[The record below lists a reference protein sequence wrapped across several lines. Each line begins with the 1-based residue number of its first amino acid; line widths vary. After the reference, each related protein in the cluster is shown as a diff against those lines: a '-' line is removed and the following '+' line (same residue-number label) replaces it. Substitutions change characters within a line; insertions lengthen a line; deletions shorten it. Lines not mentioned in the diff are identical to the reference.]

1 MSQRVLIVDDELL
14 LAKDVAN
21 TLAAS
26 GYEVHIVQDGPSA
39 LVESQQFKPDI
50 ILLDLVLPTM
60 SGLAVCAELRRLPA
74 TRRVPIV
81 MLTARDDEDNIT
93 RAFAAGADDYITK
106 PVKKYELIPRLGAHL
121 RSKRL
126 LDELEQQTR
135 DRTLLLE
142 LQNTLASRFDLRQI
156 LRVVASRLIEAIHV
170 ERCSIILIE
179 PGADAGVVV
188 VASEDPNVQD
198 IKLELKNYPEI
209 VETMQTRA
217 PLVVPDADHHPVFA
231 EVKPKQVRAA
241 ILFPML
247 VTNEVIGVMLLR
259 SSQPIEALS
268 TRELTFGQTVA
279 SATAVAVRNA
289 RMFSG
294 IAEESVRLDVE
305 RREVAERLEL
315 VRRFE
320 DFISGAADG
329 MLTMNENGIITFANR
344 AAAEMLNINAGEG
357 LNVDFLA
364 YVEARD
370 RDRIRAIISQSQS
383 AHVTSVFDVPIVLA
397 GERRILSASIS
408 SFMHRH
414 GATLFTF
421 RDITRDRQNAVEL
434 KRTKDFLENLI
445 DSSVDPI
452 VAWTP
457 AGEVVIM
464 NKAAESVF
472 GFSEKEHP
480 RAPDLFGATGAEEI
494 MRDLRSPE
502 RGGVGKLDLSRRE
515 ITNKAGEKIP
525 VNFTAALVYQDG
537 QETAVV
543 GIFADLRERLRI
555 ENKLS
560 LAQEKLQMSEKQA
573 VIAELAGTTAHEL
586 NQPLTSIMGYAEL
599 LKKKIQDEALK
610 RPLEVIAR
618 EAERMAE
625 IVRKIGRITKYETK
639 TYVGS
644 TRIVDLDASVSEEEG
659 AVVIPGPDKGRPS

>member
-1 MSQRVLIVDDELL
+1 MNQRVLIIDDDALTSSDI
-14 LAKDVAN
+14 AA
-21 TLAAS
+21 TLRAS
-26 GYEVHIVQDGPSA
+26 GYEVEIVHDGPAA
-39 LVESQQFKPDI
+39 LVVSQKIEPDI
-50 ILLDLVLPTM
+50 ILLDLVLPSMT
-60 SGLAVCAELRRLPA
+60 GIAVCAELRRLPL
-74 TRRVPIV
+74 TRRVPIL

-106 PVKKYELIPRLGAHL
+106 PVRKYELVPRLGAHL

-135 DRTLLLE
+135 DRNLLLE

-179 PGADAGVVV
+179 PGSDVGVVV

-198 IKLELKNYPEI
+198 IELELKNYPEI
-209 VETMQTRA
+209 VEAMTTRA
-217 PLVVPDADHHPVFA
+217 PLVVPNADDHPVFA

-241 ILFPML
+241 ILFPMM
-247 VTNEVIGVMLLR
+247 VTSEVIGVMLLR
-259 SSQPIEALS
+259 SSQPIEQLS

-294 IAEESVRLDVE
+294 ITEESVRLDVE
-305 RREVAERLEL
+305 RREVAERLEI

-329 MLTMNENGIITFANR
+329 MMTMDQDGIITFANR
-344 AAAEMLNINAGEG
+344 SAAELLKIQAGEG
-357 LNVDFLA
+357 LHIDFLA
-364 YVEARD
+364 FVDAKDRERVRQMISESKGARM
-370 RDRIRAIISQSQS
+370 AE
-383 AHVTSVFDVPIVLA
+383 VFDVPIVLA

-414 GATLFTF
+414 GATLFSF
-421 RDITRDRQNAVEL
+421 RDITAERQTAAEL
-434 KRTKDFLENLI
+434 KKTKDFLENI
-445 DSSVDPI
+445 INSSVDPI
-452 VAWTP
+452 IVWLP
-457 AGEVVIM
+457 SGEVVLM
-464 NKAAESVF
+464 NEAAGSVF
-472 GFSEKEHP
+472 GYTAVEGLV
-480 RAPDLFGATGAEEI
+480 ATDLFGGDGAQEI

-502 RGGVGKLDLSRRE
+502 RGGVGKLDVSRRDVSS
-515 ITNKAGEKIP
+515 KRGEKIP
-525 VNFTAALVYQDG
+525 VNFTAAIVFEDG

-555 ENKLS
+555 ENRLS
-560 LAQEKLQMSEKQA
+560 VAQEKLQMSEKQA

-599 LKKKIQDEALK
+599 LKKKIGDEALQ

-625 IVRKIGRITKYETK
+625 IVRKIGRITRYETK

-644 TRIVDLDASVSEEEG
+644 TRIVDLDRSVSEDEATG
-659 AVVIPGPDKGRPS
+659 GSNKGGTS

>member
-1 MSQRVLIVDDELL
+1 MSQSVLIIDDDALTAAEVAETLRASGYAVTIATDGPQAIVDSQRV
-14 LAKDVAN
+14 
-21 TLAAS
+21 
-26 GYEVHIVQDGPSA
+26 
-39 LVESQQFKPDI
+39 KPDI
-50 ILLDLVLPTM
+50 VLLDLVLPTM
-60 SGLAVCAELRRLPA
+60 TGISVCAELRRLPH
-74 TRRVPIV
+74 TRRVPIL
-81 MLTARDDEDNIT
+81 MLTARDDEENIT

-106 PVKKYELIPRLGAHL
+106 PVRRYELVPRLGAHL

-135 DRTLLLE
+135 DRSLLLE

-156 LRVVASRLIEAIHV
+156 LRVVASRLVEAIHV

-179 PGADAGVVV
+179 PGTDVGVVV
-188 VASEDPNVQD
+188 VASEDPKVQD
-198 IKLELKNYPEI
+198 IKVELKNYPEI
-209 VETMQTRA
+209 IETITTRA
-217 PLVVPDADHHPVFA
+217 PLVVPDADQHPIFA

-241 ILFPML
+241 ILFPMM
-247 VTNEVIGVMLLR
+247 VTSEVIGVMLLR

-305 RREVAERLEL
+305 RREVAERLEI

-329 MLTMNENGIITFANR
+329 MMTMDQNGIVTFANR
-344 AAAEMLNINAGEG
+344 AAARMLNIGAGEG

-364 YVEARD
+364 FVDAKERARVKQL
-370 RDRIRAIISQSQS
+370 IKESQATAQ
-383 AHVTSVFDVPIVLA
+383 VFDVPISLGGA
-397 GERRILSASIS
+397 RHILSASIS

-421 RDITRDRQNAVEL
+421 RDITQERETAAEL
-434 KRTKDFLENLI
+434 QKTKDFLENLI

-452 VAWTP
+452 VAWAP
-457 AGEVVIM
+457 SGDVVLM
-464 NKAAESVF
+464 NKAAEHVF
-472 GFSEKEHP
+472 GFVLTDKP
-480 RAPDLFGATGAEEI
+480 RARDLFGPDGAQEI

-515 ITNKAGEKIP
+515 VTSKRGEKIP

-543 GIFADLRERLRI
+543 GIFSDLRERLRI

-560 LAQEKLQMSEKQA
+560 VAQEKLQMSEKQA

-586 NQPLTSIMGYAEL
+586 NQPLTSIMGYTEL
-599 LKKKIQDEALK
+599 LKKKNQDDGLK

-644 TRIVDLDASVSEEEG
+644 TRIVDLDASVSQDE
-659 AVVIPGPDKGRPS
+659 PDTKDKERPS